1 MSALRVLI
9 VGGVLALPVTVALA
23 SQAGSSAASGPSRPD
38 TSKFYKDW
46 TMEDLLPSVA
56 DLGSGH
62 DWNQGRDLFRR
73 AACGV
78 CHAFGNESE
87 GTGLA
92 PDLTA
97 VGSKLTRDLILQS
110 IIEPS
115 ATINGQYFHTSF
127 TLKDGAV
134 VTGSVIDVVAKKII
148 LAPVMLTPHITI
160 EIAESDV
167 KSEQPSPISPMPAGL
182 INEFTKEQVI
192 ELLAFLD
199 SGGNRNASVYQKR

>member
-1 MSALRVLI
+1 M
-9 VGGVLALPVTVALA
+9 
-23 SQAGSSAASGPSRPD
+23 
-38 TSKFYKDW
+38 
-46 TMEDLLPSVA
+46 A
-56 DLGSGH
+56 DLGTGH
-62 DWNQGRDLFRR
+62 DWNAGRELFRR

-78 CHAFGNESE
+78 CHPFGNESE
-87 GTGLA
+87 GAGLA

-115 ATINGQYFHTSF
+115 ATINGQYFHTTF
-127 TLKDGAV
+127 TLKNGNV

-160 EIAESDV
+160 EIAEADV

-192 ELLAFLD
+192 ELIAFLD